1 MSSINL
7 LPWRE
12 ELREHK
18 KREFYL
24 IAGAGVLLAIVL
36 LIVADLIISSQIN
49 DQNRRF
55 FRNQIKK
62 RNRFACLVAN
72 LRIRHFIA
80 NQNRTDFIG
89 FVLCKKHLLTS
100 KTEK

>member
-36 LIVADLIISSQIN
+36 LIVADLIIS
-49 DQNRRF
+49 
-55 FRNQIKK
+55 
-62 RNRFACLVAN
+62 
-72 LRIRHFIA
+72 
-80 NQNRTDFIG
+80 
-89 FVLCKKHLLTS
+89 
-100 KTEK
+100 